1 MTEKHSD
8 LKAAP
13 PAPTVA
19 VPDDFRGDTA
29 TLLRNIIALLELDA
43 EGALVPHGVGGH
55 ARGLLSAAAARLA
68 AAPAQAVAV
77 PEGVSVDAWRKG
89 ARFALEAVSKV
100 DSICWLTDSMKE
112 ICIKQA
118 AEAVIAER
126 DRMAA
131 APAQEHATQLAGQG
145 QEPAA
150 WLASYQDR
158 EGNEASY
165 VTTHYQLALENDA
178 RGQPVALYRGASAAA
193 HKDEQAARAL
203 PAGMEPVGY
212 AHAGNL
218 ANIGDGYAYLY
229 PEQAAGASVPVYT
242 AAQVLAM
249 GRVLPEPTSKQIV
262 LMAGAILHQAHG
274 TADTRHPAWAQA
286 VEQAERAYRA
296 LVSA

>member
-1 MTEKHSD
+1 MTKKHSD

-13 PAPTVA
+13 PAPAA
-19 VPDDFRGDTA
+19 VVVPAGF
-29 TLLRNIIALLELDA
+29 
-43 EGALVPHGVGGH
+43 ALVPSPPTPAMDEVM
-55 ARGLLSAAAARLA
+55 RELDWQWEDLLASAEAITEQEYAASAEA
-68 AAPAQAVAV
+68 PQAPAAPAGLPSGWAPCVVTHEGEYPEEVAYGPQIMMDRLKKWLDRHFAAV
-77 PEGVSVDAWRKG
+77 
-89 ARFALEAVSKV
+89 
-100 DSICWLTDSMKE
+100 
-112 ICIKQA
+112 
-118 AEAVIAER
+118 
-126 DRMAA
+126 AA

-218 ANIGDGYAYLY
+218 AKIGDGYAYLY